1 MRVKAGR
8 KCIEPKLEESL
19 RSRNHS
25 LDDDFSA
32 KALMLEDKKKKKK
45 GDSSD
50 EETNDEESCPFV
62 EKVGVSYLV
71 KIVK

>member
-1 MRVKAGR
+1 
-8 KCIEPKLEESL
+8 
-19 RSRNHS
+19 
-25 LDDDFSA
+25 
-32 KALMLEDKKKKKK
+32 MLEDKKKKKK

>member
-50 EETNDEESCPFV
+50 EESNDEECCPFV